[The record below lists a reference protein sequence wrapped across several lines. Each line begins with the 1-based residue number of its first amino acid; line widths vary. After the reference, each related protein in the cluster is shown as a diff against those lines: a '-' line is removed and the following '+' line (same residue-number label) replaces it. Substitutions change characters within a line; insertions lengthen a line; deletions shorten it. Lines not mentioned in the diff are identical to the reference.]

1 MGNKNWFS
9 RYKGTKFKTSWFDH
23 ALDTAFVHERNE
35 TSWTLVSLN
44 QIIIINTLAK
54 KKKKNGFRG
63 LLSLTEKLLYS
74 EIFDSINIV
83 FLLEVLDTSDNI

>member
-9 RYKGTKFKTSWFDH
+9 RYKWTKFKTSWFEYH
-23 ALDTAFVHERNE
+23 ELETAFVHERNE

-44 QIIIINTLAK
+44 QIIINTLAK
-54 KKKKNGFRG
+54 KKKKKGFRG